1 MLERWQKVG
10 GEMGNDEFHVECL
23 EFENL
28 GTPSSSCSGSNLIS
42 ESGKNSQGYRE
53 AGSSREWRKTPKG
66 ENPE

>member
-10 GEMGNDEFHVECL
+10 GEMGNAEFQVECL

-28 GTPSSSCSGSNLIS
+28 GTPRSSCSGNNLIS
-42 ESGKNSQGYRE
+42 KSGRNSQGYRE
-53 AGSSREWRKTPKG
+53 GGNSREWRKIPKG